1 MKNPNLTGNLILIVF
16 LALPLV
22 CNGQNTKSVEPFDT
36 TSDNSAK
43 TETSDSERIFSS
55 LIVLNI
61 AIDIFPYSQAKS
73 LKSVESLKG
82 IKTACERYMS
92 KTYKD
97 VKYIDCCND
106 KNTPG
111 IVNKNDITQRLGS
124 VDRDADSNTV
134 VMITVSSHGEK
145 IDDSYYLITS
155 DTIRDSN
162 GKIDTTTAVSGKEF
176 CELVTEISNKAAR
189 VIIFVDT
196 CFAEGIYKNFD
207 SSIKNT
213 YWIAV
218 TNSDSMA
225 IEESYGS
232 EFSKSLTSTL
242 MGKNEKPFENDKNGK
257 PIYLSFSSL
266 RSFMK
271 KNNNN
276 VVVNPIDID
285 DELDFV
291 LMNYVDPSTYFET
304 KSLLPW
310 KVSEPGR
317 GLDYAMIGIESASAV
332 AFLACLGTEVYCK
345 KRLAAYSS
353 DDEVYG
359 YELDKIRKTGKGASV
374 GCWVSAAGFLS
385 SYLIRTFHVGFET
398 RRLSRG
404 GSGDKNKNMSLTPA
418 SSSDMPVGLR
428 LTYNF

>member
-1 MKNPNLTGNLILIVF
+1 
-16 LALPLV
+16 
-22 CNGQNTKSVEPFDT
+22 
-36 TSDNSAK
+36 
-43 TETSDSERIFSS
+43 
-55 LIVLNI
+55 
-61 AIDIFPYSQAKS
+61 
-73 LKSVESLKG
+73 
-82 IKTACERYMS
+82 
-92 KTYKD
+92 
-97 VKYIDCCND
+97 
-106 KNTPG
+106 
-111 IVNKNDITQRLGS
+111 
-124 VDRDADSNTV
+124 
-134 VMITVSSHGEK
+134 MITISSHGEK

-155 DTIRDSN
+155 DTKRDST

-176 CELVTEISNKAAR
+176 CELVTKISNKAAR

-218 TNSDSMA
+218 TNSDSQA
-225 IEESYGS
+225 IEETYGS
-232 EFSKSLTSTL
+232 PFSKALSSLL
-242 MGKNEKPFENDKNGK
+242 MCENKGLFDNDKEGK
-257 PIYLSFSSL
+257 PTSLMVSSVPDMIGAI
-266 RSFMK
+266 MK
-271 KNNNN
+271 SDKGTKKM
-276 VVVNPIDID
+276 D
-285 DELDFV
+285 DAYDFV

-310 KVSEPGR
+310 KVSESGR
-317 GLDYAMIGIESASAV
+317 GLDYAMIGTESASAV

>member
-1 MKNPNLTGNLILIVF
+1 MKNPNLAEILILVVF

-22 CNGQNTKSVEPFDT
+22 CNGQNAKSVRPFNASDYSANTTVSKHEPP
-36 TSDNSAK
+36 
-43 TETSDSERIFSS
+43 IFSS

-61 AIDIFPYSQAKS
+61 AIDNFKAADALNSVKS
-73 LKSVESLKG
+73 LKKMKAVCKM
-82 IKTACERYMS
+82 YMP
-92 KTYKD
+92 KTYKN
-97 VKYIDCCND
+97 VKYINHC
-106 KNTPG
+106 KNGT
-111 IVNKNDITQRLGS
+111 VNKGDIINSLKD
-124 VDRDADSNTV
+124 VDNSSDSNTV
-134 VMITVSSHGEK
+134 VMSTISSHGEK
-145 IDDSYYLITS
+145 IGNSYYLITS
-155 DTIRDSN
+155 DTSRDSN
-162 GKIDTTTAVSGKEF
+162 ENIDTATAVSGKEF
-176 CELVTEISNKAAR
+176 CKLVANISKTAAR

-196 CFAEGIYKNFD
+196 CFAEGIYAEFD
-207 SSIKNT
+207 SEIKSHNIKNKNT

-218 TNSDSMA
+218 TGSDSA
-225 IEESYGS
+225 TIEENYGS
-232 EFSKSLTSTL
+232 EFSTSLISTL
-242 MGKNEKPFENDKNGK
+242 KGRNEDPFEKDKNGK
-257 PIYLSFSSL
+257 LIYLSFSSL
-266 RSFMK
+266 HSFMQK
-271 KNNNN
+271 DSVKAKPNK
-276 VVVNPIDID
+276 VEAD
-285 DELDFV
+285 LDFV

-310 KVSEPGR
+310 KVSESGR

-404 GSGDKNKNMSLTPA
+404 GPGDKNKNMSLTPA